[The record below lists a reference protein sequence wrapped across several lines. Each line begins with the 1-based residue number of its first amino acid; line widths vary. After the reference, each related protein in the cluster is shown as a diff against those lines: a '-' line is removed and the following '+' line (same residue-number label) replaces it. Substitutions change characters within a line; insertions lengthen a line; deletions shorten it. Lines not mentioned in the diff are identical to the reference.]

1 MGPDPARPGDV
12 LLVAAAG
19 AVALSAIAAAVES
32 VVLNRRL
39 RLGPRLVLAVAV
51 GAFPLSFPRRQGHG
65 MEPDQQPIPGPD
77 LASIQV
83 HDEDSFDQTPRRYR
97 VVDGIII
104 PFTRSAGGKWV
115 PGREHPPAT
124 SARSW

>member
-1 MGPDPARPGDV
+1 MESDPARPQDL

-19 AVALSAIAAAVES
+19 AVVLSAIAAAVES

-51 GAFPLSFPRRQGHG
+51 GAFPLSFPRRQDDGT
-65 MEPDQQPIPGPD
+65 EPDQKPAPGPD
-77 LASIQV
+77 LANIHV
-83 HDEDSFDQTPRRYR
+83 HDESAFDQTARRYR
-97 VVDGIII
+97 IVDGTII
-104 PFTRSAGGKWV
+104 PFTRGAGGKWV
-115 PGREHPPAT
+115 PGQEQPPAT